1 MNTPRRLHVRFP
13 ALIAAAACAALAAP
27 AWAQSD
33 GAQPPSQPTKP
44 PAEAPKPDQP
54 AVQPKDPMPL
64 PSLDDLLGLPSTAKP
79 GKRPA
84 APDPDKAELER
95 QLSPGE
101 AAEQFRQAVDLM
113 GQTARRLTDSR
124 DTGLRTQR
132 LQEDVVRKLDMLI
145 KSAEQQKQQR
155 RQSSSGSSSRPQ
167 QDQQNQPSQQ
177 QQSTP
182 QDAANGDN
190 RDERMPPGRRDGPL
204 NPELASRGAA
214 WGALPARV
222 RDALL
227 QGRSDKF
234 SALYQR
240 MTEAYYRK
248 LAEEPK

>member
-1 MNTPRRLHVRFP
+1 MSTCLSTPRRFHRRSWM
-13 ALIAAAACAALAAP
+13 LIAWAALAAP
-27 AWAQSD
+27 AHGQSEA
-33 GAQPPSQPTKP
+33 AQPAKP
-44 PAEAPKPDQP
+44 PAEAPKAEPPVKPPAQP
-54 AVQPKDPMPL
+54 ADPMPL
-64 PSLDDLLGLPSTAKP
+64 PSLDDLLGLPTTATP
-79 GKRPA
+79 GKRPPPA
-84 APDPDKAELER
+84 DPDKAELER

-113 GQTARRLTDSR
+113 GQTAKRLTDSR

-155 RQSSSGSSSRPQ
+155 RQSSSSSSNRPQ
-167 QDQQNQPSQQ
+167 RDQQNQPGQQ

-190 RDERMPPGRRDGPL
+190 RDERMPPGREDGPL
-204 NPELASRGAA
+204 NPELAARGAA